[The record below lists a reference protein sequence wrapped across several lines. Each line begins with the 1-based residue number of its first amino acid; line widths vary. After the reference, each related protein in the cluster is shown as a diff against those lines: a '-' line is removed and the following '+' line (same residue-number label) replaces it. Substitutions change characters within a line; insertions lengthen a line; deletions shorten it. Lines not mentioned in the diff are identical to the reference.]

1 MIMETAHLIA
11 RARPR
16 KLSILH
22 NKDVPSGSRCWVEVS
37 RSQIAANYQSARAAA
52 GPGVEAA
59 GVVKADA
66 YGHGMIEVA
75 RVLAGEGARWL
86 AVSSVEEGVTLR
98 NAGIDLGVLVMA
110 GVLPSEREAVVVHS
124 LTPAVHSLAELPELD
139 AVATRLG
146 RPLDF
151 HLKIDSGMGR
161 LGTRATAEQ
170 IGEAVRGLANAR
182 LRGLMT
188 HFASAADFESKQTEA
203 QIAYF
208 NSIAQHLA
216 DGGITPSYL
225 HLASTNAIAYP
236 RAGALPL
243 SSQPMVRPG
252 HAIYGYVSPARGK
265 APVSTLRVKPA
276 LSWKTRIIAVK
287 DIPSG
292 VLIGYGGSYRTSQAM
307 RIAILAAG
315 YADGIP
321 HRLSNRG
328 KVIAGGKLTSMLG
341 TVSMDLTTIDVS
353 HAPHLKPGD
362 VVTLLGSEG
371 GVSLDAQQIA
381 KAAGTI
387 SYNVLCGI
395 SARVKRVYV

>member
-1 MIMETAHLIA
+1 M
-11 RARPR
+11 
-16 KLSILH
+16 
-22 NKDVPSGSRCWVEVS
+22 S
-37 RSQIAANYQSARAAA
+37 RSQIAANYRSVRAAV
-52 GPGVEAA
+52 GPEVEAA

-75 RVLAGEGARWL
+75 RILAAEGARWL

-98 NAGIDLGVLVMA
+98 RSGIDLGVLVMA
-110 GVLPSEREAVVVHS
+110 GVLPAEREAVVEHG
-124 LTPAVHSLAELPELD
+124 LTPAIHALSELPELD
-139 AVATRLG
+139 GVAARVG
-146 RPLDF
+146 RPLEF

-161 LGTRATAEQ
+161 LGTRASAEQ
-170 IGEAVRGLANAR
+170 IAQAVRGLANAR
-182 LRGLMT
+182 LEGLMT
-188 HFASAADFESKQTEA
+188 HFASAADFDSPQTDA

-208 NSIAQHLA
+208 NSIAEHLVA
-216 DGGITPSYL
+216 GGITPAYL
-225 HLASTNAIAYP
+225 HLSSTNAIAYP
-236 RAGALPL
+236 RGSALRGAFRT
-243 SSQPMVRPG
+243 MVRPG

-265 APVSTLRVKPA
+265 APASRLRVKPA

-287 DIPSG
+287 DVPENT
-292 VLIGYGGSYRTSQAM
+292 LIGYGGTYRTTQST
-307 RIAILAAG
+307 RIAILGAG

-328 KVIAGGKLTSMLG
+328 KVIAAGKLAPMLG

-362 VVTLLGSEG
+362 VVTLLGTEG
-371 GVSLDAQQIA
+371 NVSLDAQQIA
-381 KAAGTI
+381 KTAGTI

>member
-1 MIMETAHLIA
+1 MEV
-11 RARPR
+11 
-16 KLSILH
+16 
-22 NKDVPSGSRCWVEVS
+22 N
-37 RSQIAANYQSARAAA
+37 RSQIAANFRSVRAAA
-52 GPGVEAA
+52 GPDVEVA

-75 RVLAGEGARWL
+75 RVLAREGAKWL
-86 AVSSVEEGVTLR
+86 AVSSVEEGVMLR
-98 NAGIDLGVLVMA
+98 AAGIDLRVLVMA
-110 GVLPSEREAVVVHS
+110 GVLPAEREAVVEYG
-124 LTPAVHSLAELPELD
+124 LTPAVHALSELPELD
-139 AVATRLG
+139 ALAARMG

-161 LGTRATAEQ
+161 LGTRSTPVE
-170 IGEAVRGLANAR
+170 IGEAVRGLRHAH
-182 LRGLMT
+182 LEGLMT

-208 NSIAQHLA
+208 NSIVEGLGA
-216 DGGITPSYL
+216 GGLHPPYL
-225 HLASTNAIAYP
+225 HLSSTNAIAYP
-236 RAGALPL
+236 RPGAWRAML
-243 SSQPMVRPG
+243 RPG

-265 APVSTLRVKPA
+265 APVSTLQVKPA

-287 DIPSG
+287 DVPEG
-292 VLIGYGGSYRTSQAM
+292 TLIGYGGSYRAPNAM

-328 KVIAGGKLTSMLG
+328 KVIAAGKLAPMLG

-353 HAPHLKPGD
+353 HAAHLKPGD

-371 GVSLDAQQIA
+371 AVSLDAQQIA
-381 KAAGTI
+381 KTAGTI

-395 SARVKRVYV
+395 SARVKRVYI